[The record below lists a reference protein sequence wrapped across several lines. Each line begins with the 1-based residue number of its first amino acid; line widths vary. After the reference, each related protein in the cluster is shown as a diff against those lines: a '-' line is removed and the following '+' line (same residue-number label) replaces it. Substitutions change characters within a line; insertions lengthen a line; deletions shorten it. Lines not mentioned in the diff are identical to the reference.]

1 MLDINRL
8 VHETEKVKSLLKFR
22 TEVHQIDKALVI
34 DSERRQ
40 SQVKADELR
49 NRRNEISKE
58 IGAKKQAGDDKAAN
72 KLLQEADH
80 LKGEMAALEVS
91 QKNYEIRLREVL
103 EKIPNIPM
111 SDVPVGKDESD
122 NKEIKKFGTPRAF
135 DFEPLSHIDLLTNLN
150 MWEPE
155 RATKISGRGF
165 PVLKNI
171 GARLEMALINF
182 MLDHNIECGAEQMWL
197 PFAIADH
204 SLYGTGQLPKFEE
217 DLFKIADSN
226 LFLNPTAEVALTN
239 MYREEIVD
247 SHLLPSR
254 FTAYSPSFRKE
265 AGAYGKDT
273 KGLIRVHQFNKV
285 ELVTI
290 CKPENSPYEHE
301 RMLETSE
308 KVLQKLELPYRI
320 VTLSQGDMGFSAAKT
335 YDIEV
340 WLPSFGEYKE
350 IASVSNCLDFQARR
364 ANIRY
369 KPENSKKTEYVHTL
383 NGSSLAVGR
392 TLVAVI
398 ENYQQA
404 DGTIVVPE
412 ALQPYLKMDKIKK
425 I

>member
-1 MLDINRL
+1 
-8 VHETEKVKSLLKFR
+8 
-22 TEVHQIDKALVI
+22 
-34 DSERRQ
+34 
-40 SQVKADELR
+40 
-49 NRRNEISKE
+49 
-58 IGAKKQAGDDKAAN
+58 
-72 KLLQEADH
+72 
-80 LKGEMAALEVS
+80 
-91 QKNYEIRLREVL
+91 
-103 EKIPNIPM
+103 
-111 SDVPVGKDESD
+111 
-122 NKEIKKFGTPRAF
+122 
-135 DFEPLSHIDLLTNLN
+135 
-150 MWEPE
+150 
-155 RATKISGRGF
+155 
-165 PVLKNI
+165 
-171 GARLEMALINF
+171 
-182 MLDHNIECGAEQMWL
+182 MWL

-226 LFLNPTAEVALTN
+226 LYLNPTAEIALTN
-239 MYREEIVD
+239 MYREEIMD
-247 SHLLPSR
+247 SSLLPTR

-290 CKPENSPYEHE
+290 CKPENSAYEHE

-308 KVLQKLELPYRI
+308 KVLQKLELPYRV

-340 WLPSFGEYKE
+340 WLPSFGEYRE
-350 IASVSNCLDFQARR
+350 IASISNCLDFQARR

-392 TLVAVI
+392 TLVAVM

-404 DGTIVVPE
+404 DGTIEVPE

-425 I
+425 V